1 MKKISNEEMKKV
13 KGGAIN
19 WGILAGLS
27 AATSFIIGFFDGW
40 TNPKRCN

>member
-1 MKKISNEEMKKV
+1 MKTISNEQMKKV

-19 WGILAGLS
+19 WGIVAGIG

-40 TNPKRCN
+40 INPKRCN